1 MAERVISGTVR
12 TGFVTAGGY
21 AYKLRRVL
29 FAQLKSLVQTGQL
42 DSEEVARAAGVI
54 NALLYEVIVE
64 RVKLRK
70 NDVVRVTVNYRLRD
84 RTLEW
89 DMDSLQLELYRR
101 VDAEEVK
108 SALAEARRSVAESAS
123 QRT

>member
-1 MAERVISGTVR
+1 
-12 TGFVTAGGY
+12 
-21 AYKLRRVL
+21 
-29 FAQLKSLVQTGQL
+29 LVQTGQL

>member
-1 MAERVISGTVR
+1 MAERVIPGTVR

-42 DSEEVARAAGVI
+42 DSEEVAKAAGVI

-64 RVKLRK
+64 RMGLKK
-70 NDVVRVTVNYRLRD
+70 TDVVRVTVNYRLRD

-89 DMDSLQLELYRR
+89 DMESLQLELYRR
-101 VDAEEVK
+101 VDAEEVR
-108 SALAEARRSVAESAS
+108 SALAEARRSVEESAS